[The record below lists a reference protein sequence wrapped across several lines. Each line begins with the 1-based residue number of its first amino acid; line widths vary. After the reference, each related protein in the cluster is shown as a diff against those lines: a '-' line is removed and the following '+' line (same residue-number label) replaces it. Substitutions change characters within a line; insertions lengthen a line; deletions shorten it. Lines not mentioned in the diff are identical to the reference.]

1 MIETELFFYLIPIN
15 RIIPLSSIVKVVKL
29 KVNYESL
36 TYYVPFYVF
45 MIPFY
50 IFNYLQLFI
59 VSTL

>member
-1 MIETELFFYLIPIN
+1 VIETELFFYLIPIN